1 MDWQQL
7 FTSFEGRISRQPFW
21 IGTGVLFAVNV
32 AVSLVIGG
40 GFVGAVIGLALIYP
54 SVCVSIKR
62 WHDRGKSGWWVLIA
76 LIPVVGW
83 IWTLVECGFL
93 EGVSGANE
101 YGPDPL
107 AGAAV

>member
-7 FTSFEGRISRQPFW
+7 FTSLDGRISRQPFW
-21 IGTGVLFAVNV
+21 LGTAVLFGVNV
-32 AVSLVIGG
+32 AVSLVVRG
-40 GFVGAVIGLALIYP
+40 GFLGAIIGLALIYP
-54 SVCVSIKR
+54 SVCVSVKR

-83 IWTLVECGFL
+83 IWTIVECGFL
-93 EGVSGANE
+93 PGTPGAND

-107 AGAAV
+107 ASA